1 MPSEGGAHSAHN
13 RTEMAYHPLLFRT
26 VDCTKPGA
34 PLLYFFRRVAAT
46 DHRMS
51 HAETDGV
58 CSSSFGSCCPFAH
71 TKLPRFDHHKELML
85 WGGSYDSGNLMAA
98 DVDQLLQLHPA
109 VGLVLILRGVPGVL
123 IGLAHV
129 NMDSDWLCLLA
140 RQ

>member
-1 MPSEGGAHSAHN
+1 M
-13 RTEMAYHPLLFRT
+13 
-26 VDCTKPGA
+26 
-34 PLLYFFRRVAAT
+34 
-46 DHRMS
+46 
-51 HAETDGV
+51 AETDGV
-58 CSSSFGSCCPFAH
+58 CSSSFGPRCCFAH

-98 DVDQLLQLHPA
+98 DIDQLLQLHPA